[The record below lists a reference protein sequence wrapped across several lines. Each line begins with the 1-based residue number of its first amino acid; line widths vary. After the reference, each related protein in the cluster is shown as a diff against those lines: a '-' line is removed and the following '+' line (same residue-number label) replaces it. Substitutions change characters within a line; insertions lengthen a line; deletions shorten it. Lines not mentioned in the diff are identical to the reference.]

1 MLPLPFINRGTEK
14 SSNLVKVTQ
23 QVDLLVKCILILLH
37 RITGSREDR
46 AYSFFLDEKMDTQ
59 KRKTQA

>member
-1 MLPLPFINRGTEK
+1 MLPLINRGTEK

-37 RITGSREDR
+37 RIMGGREDR